1 MNAQIL
7 FTFLFLSAVVGL
19 FVFKSLHEWIYRFPT
34 RTESQ
39 VIPYLRGVELENLKD
54 LLNLAQE
61 GYLRLN
67 LSAAEFRTE
76 QRRRIDL
83 TLEYC
88 GRMAHN
94 TQLLGEWANT
104 ELRRSWQ
111 TGNHDVTAISKGVLD
126 TCIEFRLHAYFTR
139 IKLHAWL
146 FRIRALPFIQIPLL
160 AEARRI
166 GSFDLVYSYEQ
177 IKQDAEKLGAAC
189 GSAYCGQLSQG
200 M

>member
-1 MNAQIL
+1 MNSQIF
-7 FTFLFLSAVVGL
+7 FTLLLLSAAIGL
-19 FVFKSLHEWIYRFPT
+19 VIFKSLHDWIYYFPS

-39 VIPYLRGVELENLKD
+39 IIPYLRGVDLENLKD

-67 LSAAEFRTE
+67 LSAAEFRIE

-83 TLEYC
+83 TLEYY

-94 TQLLGEWANT
+94 TLLLGEWANT
-104 ELRRSWQ
+104 EFRKSWR
-111 TGNHDVTAISKGVLD
+111 TGNRDVTALSKAVLD
-126 TCIEFRLHAYFTR
+126 TCIEFRLHAHFSR
-139 IKLHAWL
+139 LQLHAWL
-146 FRIRALPFIQIPLL
+146 FRIRALPFIPLPLL

-177 IKQDAEKLGAAC
+177 IKHAAEKLGIAC
-189 GSAYCGQLSQG
+189 GSAYGEQLSEG